1 MKLIPDEWYKR
12 PLVRAVMRAVRV
24 AAAAAL
30 SAFVGSLLEAP
41 ETVKHGLTV
50 FLVALD
56 KYLRDRTV
64 Y

>member
-1 MKLIPDEWYKR
+1 MKLIPDDWYKR

-24 AAAAAL
+24 AAATFL
-30 SAFVGSLLEAP
+30 SVFVGALLEAP
-41 ETVKHGLTV
+41 ETAKCGLTV

-56 KYLRDRTV
+56 KYLRDRGV